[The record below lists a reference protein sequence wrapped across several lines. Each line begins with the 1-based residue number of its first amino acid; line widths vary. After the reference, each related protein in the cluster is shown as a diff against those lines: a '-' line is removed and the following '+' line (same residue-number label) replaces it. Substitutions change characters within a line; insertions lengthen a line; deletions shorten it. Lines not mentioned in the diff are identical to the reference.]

1 MITKEIIKIASDTTN
16 IGLTNKFSYKSS
28 LKNIICGDK
37 IKLEIIV
44 KNLKINSMKYETESC
59 VYCEASASLLSKKI
73 KSSNIKSVI
82 KNLNKIK
89 EMIYSKKFTLPAN
102 FKDFKVLINK
112 KNINRLK
119 CINLPFDA
127 VLKALN
133 Q

>member
-44 KNLKINSMKYETESC
+44 KNLKINSVKYETESC